1 MFTTLKIAGL
11 SALLSAGVV
20 TVYSPASAPT
30 QKAYVERLRDSAQ
43 APAKVAADAV
53 KGDAAKADA
62 AKADLAKT
70 DLAKA
75 SSDACSSQ
83 TWPYIARDC
92 LVPAAGT
99 PARKV
104 ARTVTMERRDVPNTS
119 TLVRVATVS
128 VATR

>member
-20 TVYSPASAPT
+20 TVYSPASTASAPT
-30 QKAYVERLRDSAQ
+30 QKAYVERLQDSAQ
-43 APAKVAADAV
+43 GTTKA
-53 KGDAAKADA
+53 AAKPASADA
-62 AKADLAKT
+62 AKANTKT

-83 TWPYIARDC
+83 TWPYISRDC

-104 ARTVTMERRDVPNTS
+104 ARTVTMESRDLPNTS